1 MEKNETNLFDRLPG
15 GESAPSV
22 GVLLLGIY
30 PTPNDEAECDKSLAE
45 LKQLAETSL
54 GRRRRIG
61 ALFQYVPVPQITRS
75 RHLFR
80 HRQGRRGRFALPR

>member
-54 GRRRRIG
+54 GEDAESARFSVCPS
-61 ALFQYVPVPQITRS
+61 AANHPK

-80 HRQGRRGRFALPR
+80 HRQGRRGCFALPR

>member
-30 PTPNDEAECDKSLAE
+30 PTPNDEAECDK
-45 LKQLAETSL
+45 
-54 GRRRRIG
+54 
-61 ALFQYVPVPQITRS
+61 
-75 RHLFR
+75 
-80 HRQGRRGRFALPR
+80 